1 MNSNFHYPS
10 PRGAF
15 GHIEKAC
22 LQIKI
27 QLKAALSAG
36 CSREPTSSN
45 AFAAGLTSLTIFLPV
60 GAFLIN
66 KAIAAPPNLS
76 IFRGVL
82 GWFIG
87 FFTPYEV
94 GLALAIACVNS
105 LFAYTCFTIDP
116 LRGNRVWTHRH
127 QRAFQTN

>member
-1 MNSNFHYPS
+1 MK
-10 PRGAF
+10 RGFWFGLGSFFILLAF
-15 GHIEKAC
+15 TG
-22 LQIKI
+22 L
-27 QLKAALSAG
+27 AG
-36 CSREPTSSN
+36 CSRESYIGYQITSGTAALISMPVS
-45 AFAAGLTSLTIFLPV
+45 AFV
-60 GAFLIN
+60 IN

-127 QRAFQTN
+127 QRSFQTN